1 MCLSLVKMGV
11 IFWVG
16 NTWALIPDNDPT
28 TPTQVSMLFDGR
40 LHNSHQAEL
49 DKDGDGVIPIA
60 GGMLV
65 RGNGDQD
72 DNKEDPIQL
81 RRVSVTVV
89 QPYITKAATN
99 FRDRRTVVAY
109 KDFGHLKV
117 MPAADF
123 SVVSQNGFD
132 RIKGRPCAVGGL
144 CCSLL
149 MITFIIF
156 SFSSTLN
163 SVETVCKDL
172 KPIKKIE
179 ELLNQFYT
187 NLDNNCLF
195 VMPITEL
202 EKFWDIKILS
212 RERLSQIQKLFQ
224 LRQSLDFCYN
234 PFRSEKDA
242 FYVEIYKNEKDAT
255 NVIIVNITKEYD
267 AKHGTV
273 FPDGNLS
280 LMPEP
285 LKIFD
290 FKVIDSTPIS
300 NTLIQDKPK
309 AKSSSIFSDN
319 TPYTYY
325 RLNSAKTRMIKLSG
339 IEDSVT
345 GFTVLNTVN
354 QPYNQ

>member
-117 MPAADF
+117 MPAAD
-123 SVVSQNGFD
+123 SSIINLEGHD
-132 RIKGRPCAVGGL
+132 TIKGRPM
-144 CCSLL
+144 CCGRPLL
-149 MITFIIF
+149 LLKHDIF
-156 SFSSTLN
+156 
-163 SVETVCKDL
+163 
-172 KPIKKIE
+172 
-179 ELLNQFYT
+179 
-187 NLDNNCLF
+187 
-195 VMPITEL
+195 
-202 EKFWDIKILS
+202 
-212 RERLSQIQKLFQ
+212 R
-224 LRQSLDFCYN
+224 
-234 PFRSEKDA
+234 
-242 FYVEIYKNEKDAT
+242 
-255 NVIIVNITKEYD
+255 
-267 AKHGTV
+267 
-273 FPDGNLS
+273 
-280 LMPEP
+280 
-285 LKIFD
+285 
-290 FKVIDSTPIS
+290 
-300 NTLIQDKPK
+300 
-309 AKSSSIFSDN
+309 
-319 TPYTYY
+319 
-325 RLNSAKTRMIKLSG
+325 
-339 IEDSVT
+339 
-345 GFTVLNTVN
+345 
-354 QPYNQ
+354 